1 MKSIT
6 SDICMVIFI
15 EEYNT
20 QIVLLLI
27 RLHKCHIGL
36 YVWYYNQKI
45 SDKVA
50 KTNRT
55 NIDTSDNIIYL
66 SFNIENLSML

>member
-6 SDICMVIFI
+6 SGICMVIFI
-15 EEYNT
+15 EEYNI

-36 YVWYYNQKI
+36 YVWYITKKQQYSQRH
-45 SDKVA
+45 
-50 KTNRT
+50 TNRT
-55 NIDTSDNIIYL
+55 NSDTSDNIIYL
-66 SFNIENLSML
+66 SLNIENLSML

>member
-6 SDICMVIFI
+6 SGIRMVIFI
-15 EEYNT
+15 EEYNI

-36 YVWYYNQKI
+36 YVWYITK
-45 SDKVA
+45 KA
-50 KTNRT
+50 TK
-55 NIDTSDNIIYL
+55 
-66 SFNIENLSML
+66 